1 MKTEEEIVIL
11 KNNIKN
17 KISLNQL
24 ISINHNSNDF
34 KKINSSVNI
43 INTSGSQPI
52 VIFKKISKSLTQPFT
67 INKKQK
73 TTKASDN
80 IIHTKKLNKYKSVIS
95 FPNQNT
101 HIIKNNKNNKN
112 INYFINIKNVN
123 LRRQKENDATI
134 SQRNESSGG
143 IRKHKRSKIKS
154 I

>member
-24 ISINHNSNDF
+24 LSINHNSNDF

-101 HIIKNNKNNKN
+101 HIIKNNKK
-112 INYFINIKNVN
+112 
-123 LRRQKENDATI
+123 
-134 SQRNESSGG
+134 
-143 IRKHKRSKIKS
+143 
-154 I
+154 

>member
-73 TTKASDN
+73 TTNSRNLLVMLMN
-80 IIHTKKLNKYKSVIS
+80 ILQFKYLLFLK
-95 FPNQNT
+95 
-101 HIIKNNKNNKN
+101 
-112 INYFINIKNVN
+112 
-123 LRRQKENDATI
+123 TI
-134 SQRNESSGG
+134 S
-143 IRKHKRSKIKS
+143 IV
-154 I
+154 